1 MSQALWLLQRVWSAR
16 KVLATFTMR
25 MSSALLGY
33 LTFVLVGRYSSVE
46 VYGQF
51 ALLVSVTGTCG
62 GLATFGQAALVYRH
76 LPTLFVNN
84 DPRIYGIMREHLT
97 KMLFGLVAFT
107 GLATVLLV
115 RTNALVSG
123 AVLAAAAGIVV
134 ATAVAEYLF
143 ALYRSSGSLLVS
155 MFGKEILWR
164 LLLIGAIAA
173 SIAAG
178 RSLQLDYMAFALF
191 ISTLGSVVLFSV
203 MALSRLRQ
211 VPRAGR
217 GAARPDAAWQQ
228 SFIFFG
234 LIVLSVSNGY
244 IDPIILGMTDSNP
257 VEIGAYFSAARTTL
271 VLYFFSYSFGVVM
284 TPAVVIAFE
293 ASRLRD
299 ITRMSRNAAWQGGGM
314 ALLTGAVMF
323 IASDEILALFNP
335 AFRSYG
341 FLIRILCIGP
351 ILYNLFGLH
360 HVIPPFCGAERA
372 YVGLRLGVFFGA
384 SLLKAAAAYAGQI
397 VLFAWLTNLEVLA
410 VTFVGVIL
418 ADRKLGI
425 SVMSLKLPWR
435 GLVTFGRRHRMMA
448 ARAVHEAPS
457 PGGTAPGGTGRSEPL
472 RPREPRKRGDDHAER
487 RIREDMT

>member
-1 MSQALWLLQRVWSAR
+1 MMNQASWLLRRVWDAR
-16 KVLATFTMR
+16 KVLATFSMR
-25 MSSALLGY
+25 TSSALLSY
-33 LTFVLVGRYSSVE
+33 LTFVLVGRYSTVE
-46 VYGQF
+46 AYGQF

-62 GLATFGQAALVYRH
+62 GLATFGQAALAFRH
-76 LPTLFVNN
+76 LPTLFASN
-84 DPRIYGIMREHLT
+84 DPRLYGIVREHLT

-107 GLATVLLV
+107 ALAVALLA
-115 RTNALVSG
+115 RTNAGPSG
-123 AVLAAAAGIVV
+123 MVLAIGGGIVV
-134 ATAVAEYLF
+134 VTALGEYVF

-164 LLLIGAIAA
+164 LLLIGAIVAA
-173 SIAAG
+173 AAAG
-178 RSLQLDYMAFALF
+178 RGLQIEYMASALF
-191 ISTLGSVVLFSV
+191 TSTAGSVVLLV
-203 MALSRLRQ
+203 VLALLRFRQ
-211 VPRAGR
+211 VPRAAGR
-217 GAARPDAAWQQ
+217 GRASPDGTWQQ

-271 VLYFFSYSFGVVM
+271 VLYFFAYSFAVVM
-284 TPAVVIAFE
+284 TPLVVIAFE

-299 ITRMSRNAAWQGGGM
+299 ITRMSLNAALQGGGM
-314 ALLTGAVMF
+314 ALLAGGVMF
-323 IASDEILALFNP
+323 VASDEILALFNP
-335 AFRSYG
+335 AFRPYG

-351 ILYNLFGLH
+351 VLYNFFGLH

-410 VTFVGVIL
+410 VIFVGVIL

-425 SVMSLKLPWR
+425 PVIPFRPSWLGRMMPPR
-435 GLVTFGRRHRMMA
+435 GAAPAAALTPEGRRKSSHA
-448 ARAVHEAPS
+448 GPS
-457 PGGTAPGGTGRSEPL
+457 LSE
-472 RPREPRKRGDDHAER
+472 D
-487 RIREDMT
+487 TT